1 MWDFVNSL
9 PEKLEAKVGERGVLL
24 SGGQKQRIAIAR
36 AFVRKAEIVIFDE
49 ATSALDNT
57 SEKEVQVA
65 IENLMKD
72 RTVLTVAHRLST
84 IVNSDRILVVNNG
97 QIIEDGDHKTLLEK
111 GGKYAELYNM
121 QFKQVE

>member
-1 MWDFVNSL
+1 M
-9 PEKLEAKVGERGVLL
+9 
-24 SGGQKQRIAIAR
+24 
-36 AFVRKAEIVIFDE
+36 RKAEIVIFDE

-84 IVNSDRILVVNNG
+84 IVNCDRILVVNNG
-97 QIIEDGDHKTLLEK
+97 QIIEDGNHKTLIEK

-121 QFKQVE
+121 QFKKIEPSK

>member
-1 MWDFVNSL
+1 M
-9 PEKLEAKVGERGVLL
+9 
-24 SGGQKQRIAIAR
+24 
-36 AFVRKAEIVIFDE
+36 RKAEIVIFDE

-111 GGKYAELYNM
+111 GGKYAEQAPVLSV
-121 QFKQVE
+121 FSALP